1 LFNDLPPDVAE
12 FLEAIYVIN
21 LERNQE
27 CEDQLAQL
35 IRVLNSI
42 GVQPVLLKGFAAIV
56 AGLYPTSGERIV
68 TDIDILIPATRLPEI
83 LDLLAGIGYK
93 PLDCYQDLAKEGEW
107 EVLCHHYPPIF
118 SPAWPV
124 TVELHVQPV
133 DLPFVP
139 LLADKQVFSSAQT
152 IKWRGG
158 VCLLPSSTHFV
169 IHNIIHSMLVNTQ
182 GKLERVS
189 LRQLFEFTLANRAYG
204 GRIGWEAIGRIFD
217 DHVCGK
223 SLRQYLAINSNC
235 MNMDVWPESKIDGWD
250 RWRAKAH
257 LTRLDLNNASIERS
271 MRFLGQINL
280 RMTNLKR
287 KPENIKKLIEWDFY
301 SRLFKN

>member
-152 IKWRGG
+152 IKWRGW
-158 VCLLPSSTHFV
+158 CLPAAFFNPFRHSQHHSFHAREYPRQAGTSLPAAV
-169 IHNIIHSMLVNTQ
+169 IRIH
-182 GKLERVS
+182 
-189 LRQLFEFTLANRAYG
+189 
-204 GRIGWEAIGRIFD
+204 
-217 DHVCGK
+217 
-223 SLRQYLAINSNC
+223 
-235 MNMDVWPESKIDGWD
+235 
-250 RWRAKAH
+250 
-257 LTRLDLNNASIERS
+257 
-271 MRFLGQINL
+271 LG
-280 RMTNLKR
+280 
-287 KPENIKKLIEWDFY
+287 
-301 SRLFKN
+301 